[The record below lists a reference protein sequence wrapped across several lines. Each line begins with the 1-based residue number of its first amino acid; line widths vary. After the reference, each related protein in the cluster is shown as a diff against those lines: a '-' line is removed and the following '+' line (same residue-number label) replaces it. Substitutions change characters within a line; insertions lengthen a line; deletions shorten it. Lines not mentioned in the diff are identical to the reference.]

1 MDFLDN
7 LTSRPEPRFET
18 DFNRPLT
25 SVIDNANNVIEMA
38 PRVKEKTEQ
47 KADINL
53 SEQLAKL
60 FPDVDEKITD
70 KNDQSINQLR
80 LSDLSET
87 LSKIDKDEVP
97 KQLEFFEGGI
107 SREFETNVRSIGL
120 SSDSTEFLDFLQS
133 DVCEDLLKNN
143 KLKIHVE
150 SENIYH
156 DNNDTNKS
164 LYLFFQQQED
174 QTKKWIDYEFILN
187 KSYEDYFMKYLVNI
201 NQNEDQKYDILTNK
215 NSKFLFY
222 HFNDYLAHINEP
234 TKPVRHSE
242 IIDDDFALDIMQ
254 NKNWQYFIEKL
265 LEICQSN
272 NSGYPCQ

>member
-120 SSDSTEFLDFLQS
+120 SSDSIEFLDFLQS

-174 QTKKWIDYEFILN
+174 QTKKWVDYEFILDE
-187 KSYEDYFMKYLVNI
+187 SYEDYFMKYLVNI
-201 NQNEDQKYDILTNK
+201 NQNEDQKYDTLTNK

>member
-107 SREFETNVRSIGL
+107 SREFETNVQSIGL
-120 SSDSTEFLDFLQS
+120 SSDSIEFLDFLQS

-150 SENIYH
+150 SKNIYH

-174 QTKKWIDYEFILN
+174 QTKKWVDYEFILDE
-187 KSYEDYFMKYLVNI
+187 SYEDFFMKYLVNI

-234 TKPVRHSE
+234 TKPLRHSE